1 MELWKAQLCHCHTR
15 AGRTALGAARSPP
28 RPPARPL
35 LTKGAGTGEQTRPEV
50 SETHSSFRLTQ
61 KEEIENPFINTF
73 YIYSLLANQHRHAK
87 ISAKYKPLR
96 YGGV

>member
-1 MELWKAQLCHCHTR
+1 MRLTGSWSRTPGWSSGRRSSVIVTPELDGLHWGL
-15 AGRTALGAARSPP
+15 
-28 RPPARPL
+28 
-35 LTKGAGTGEQTRPEV
+35 TRPEV